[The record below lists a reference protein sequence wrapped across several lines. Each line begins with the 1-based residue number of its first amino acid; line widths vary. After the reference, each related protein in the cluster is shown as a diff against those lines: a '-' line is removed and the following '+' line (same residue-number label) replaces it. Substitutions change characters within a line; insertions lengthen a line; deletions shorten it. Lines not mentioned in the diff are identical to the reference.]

1 MPIGTHE
8 SLFASIHTTFY
19 NLILTFFTQLNT
31 TETDVGVKLNDNK
44 FTDDSDSEDQDYQ
57 DFLSRTLPD
66 AEDTDDEDYVYEMNG
81 EDTSDTDSQSSVAT
95 EDLSDDEHQKPADVS
110 IFCFSN
116 QSFFLYFN
124 E

>member
-1 MPIGTHE
+1 MN
-8 SLFASIHTTFY
+8 

-31 TETDVGVKLNDNK
+31 TETGGGAKLNDNK
-44 FTDDSDSEDQDYQ
+44 FSDDSDTDDQEYQ

-66 AEDTDDEDYVYEMNG
+66 ADDTDDEDYVHQMNG

-110 IFCFSN
+110 IFLKPIICFV
-116 QSFFLYFN
+116 F
-124 E
+124 